1 MVAFILKNLDNSDM
15 ITDLQ
20 LKEFCEKNPNLVTRK
35 ESKNY
40 PGLFVIKYKNK
51 VFYDNLWTPEL
62 CEFRGL
68 VVDNDWNV
76 VVRPFTKVFNRHER
90 GTDINRDAMVT
101 AVRKVNGFMAA
112 VTNHEKHG
120 LIVSTTGSLDSDF
133 VGMAKEMLPEH
144 VVPLVGYTYLFEICH
159 PQDPHIVEEKLGAYL
174 IGARNVST
182 GIMMSERELDE
193 IALNSG
199 TKDVYRPEW
208 KFCRFSDIVQETK
221 TCKHEGFMVYS
232 MSQLND
238 NVSLKIKSP
247 YYLTKKFFARVNS
260 KKLSAE
266 WLVQNK
272 VNFDEEYYPLIDNI
286 SSNLLEFTNMNEEQ
300 RKTYIQD
307 FLKNG

>member
-1 MVAFILKNLDNSDM
+1 MVAFIVKNCDNINM
-15 ITDLQ
+15 ITDMQ
-20 LKEFCEKNPNLVTRK
+20 LKEFCEKNSHLVTRR

-90 GTDINRDAMVT
+90 GTDIDRDAMVT
-101 AVRKVNGFMAA
+101 AVRKINGFMAA
-112 VTNHEKHG
+112 VTNHEKYG

-159 PQDPHIVEEKLGAYL
+159 PKDPHIIEEKLGAYL

-182 GIMMSERELDE
+182 GTMLPEVELDQ
-193 IALNSG
+193 IPFIGG

-208 KFCRFSDIVQETK
+208 KTVRFSDIVQETK

-232 MSQLND
+232 DS
-238 NVSLKIKSP
+238 VSLKIKSP

-260 KKLSAE
+260 KKLTPL

-272 VNFDEEYYPLIDNI
+272 ANFDEEYYPLIDNI
-286 SSNLLEFTNMNEEQ
+286 STNLLEFSNMNEEQ
-300 RKTYIQD
+300 RKTYIQE